1 MKMPGIVSVQN
12 LENKVF
18 KFIIIVGVLPES
30 IHDVIFDEGQLGVN
44 LEHP

>member
-12 LENKVF
+12 LEE
-18 KFIIIVGVLPES
+18 KFSNLSIIIGVLPES